1 MIRLGLI
8 EPEKPKLKISNMAVV
23 MKDEFIMDPS
33 KIEKM
38 AKEQVEERLNK
49 HLQINQ

>member
-8 EPEKPKLKISNMAVV
+8 EPDKPRLKISNMAIVH
-23 MKDEFIMDPS
+23 KNQFIMDPS

-38 AKEQVEERLNK
+38 AKDQAEERLNK
-49 HLQINQ
+49 HLETNQ